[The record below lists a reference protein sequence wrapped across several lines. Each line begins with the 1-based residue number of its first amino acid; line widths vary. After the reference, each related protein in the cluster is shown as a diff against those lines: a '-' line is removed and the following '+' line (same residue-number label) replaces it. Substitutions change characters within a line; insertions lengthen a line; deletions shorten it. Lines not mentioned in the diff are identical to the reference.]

1 MVFLLVSAAFA
12 STLTVTET
20 PLSCPTSAFWER
32 VDEAALD
39 LDAPEET
46 SAIAVTIGCTFVE
59 PPGAVVDLA
68 VGSSDLTGMTVLGIR
83 RGQGQLI
90 VSATSEQATILKR
103 SGQATPRVVKGG
115 DWGPLLREVERA
127 RRSR

>member
-12 STLTVTET
+12 STLAVTEA
-20 PLSCPTSAFWER
+20 PLSCATSAFWER

-39 LDAPEET
+39 LDAPDEA

-68 VGSSDLTGMTVLGIR
+68 VGSSELTGLTVLGIR

-90 VSATSEQATILKR
+90 VSATSEQAAILR
-103 SGQATPRVVKGG
+103 RAGQVTPHVVKSG
-115 DWGPLLREVERA
+115 DWRPLLLEVERA